1 MTSTRLTQQNRS
13 REWAAALRALLPTD
27 PIARTSRQLVA
38 RIQHDSQ
45 YIHPV
50 QSSHG
55 ILAGSPPPR
64 VGLVRDPLTH
74 TGAGGWVLRSG
85 CADPFPARPCLGG
98 PEAARRGGLTPP
110 LRAPSSPAL
119 PNAIDLPRRERVG
132 ESAERDE
139 TLPPDP
145 LRIFRRP
152 GDTSPAVLP
161 SSPPWMDL
169 IPPRLAPSWPLRWA

>member
-1 MTSTRLTQQNRS
+1 MGGGAPRCYPQTPSPAPGNS
-13 REWAAALRALLPTD
+13 W
-27 PIARTSRQLVA
+27 
-38 RIQHDSQ
+38 
-45 YIHPV
+45 
-50 QSSHG
+50 HG
-55 ILAGSPPPR
+55 SDAGSNTTPSTSIQYNPRTASLPVVLPPR